1 MGTIAKVMNQL
12 DAEEA
17 ANNVAPQAPAAPQIP
32 PAPDS
37 GVEGEEVDLVA
48 LMEAEFGAGAA
59 GAATEEAKAPDQAVA
74 DDPPAETA
82 AAVAETETSAATPD
96 DAALDDRLS
105 AIADEVMQSLAETDR
120 DGSAEEPA
128 AVEAGEATAVV
139 AATEETADAARAPEA
154 ELEPTPETDAGEE
167 TPEPPTAGPQA
178 DDPSAASVAPDDS
191 VAGDGELAPVM
202 DEAANLYESL
212 DQELG
217 DAEEGPDSAPGDDAP
232 LEDEDYGAPDFDA
245 ASIFDPAGALEDGES
260 LIATPTASAAPRAE
274 KPRFAMFTKAPGDKQ
289 TSAPATPPPA
299 PAARSQPVR
308 EKAPKPIAGK
318 AKSAHPAL
326 ITLRQPAGAL
336 SAEYRALA
344 EMLVNDPAGPRTLMV
359 TSSVDGEGK
368 SVTCANLAVALAQCE
383 QQVVVVDAG
392 GGKGGVA
399 ALLGVSG
406 GAGWAGLLRD
416 PSGVATALRP
426 TSVEGLE
433 VIPAGAIG
441 KGAWA
446 EAALTVAMSSI
457 RSACDI
463 VLVDAPAVARG
474 PGALALGNVVD
485 AVLFVLAP
493 RRVARGA
500 ARKAVAR
507 LRGGGAN
514 LLGCVVS
521 HVA

>member
-17 ANNVAPQAPAAPQIP
+17 ATNVAPQAPAAPQIP

-48 LMEAEFGAGAA
+48 LMEAEFGAAA
-59 GAATEEAKAPDQAVA
+59 ANTATEDASPQDQAA
-74 DDPPAETA
+74 ANDPSAETT
-82 AAVAETETSAATPD
+82 AAVDETEPSAATPD

-105 AIADEVMQSLAETDR
+105 AIADEVMQSLAETDS
-120 DGSAEEPA
+120 DEAAEEPA
-128 AVEAGEATAVV
+128 AVEAAEVTAVM
-139 AATEETADAARAPEA
+139 AATEETADAARAPEDDS
-154 ELEPTPETDAGEE
+154 EPTPVADAGEA
-167 TPEPPTAGPQA
+167 TPEPSAAGAQA
-178 DDPSAASVAPDDS
+178 DDPSAASIAPDDA

-202 DEAANLYESL
+202 DEAADLYESL

-217 DAEEGPDSAPGDDAP
+217 DAEENPESAAGDDATP
-232 LEDEDYGAPDFDA
+232 EGEDYGAPDFDA

-260 LIATPTASAAPRAE
+260 LIATPTTSAAPRTE

-289 TSAPATPPPA
+289 TSAPATPPA
-299 PAARSQPVR
+299 PAARSQPAR
-308 EKAPKPIAGK
+308 EKAPKPVAGK
-318 AKSAHPAL
+318 AKSTAHPAL

-336 SAEYRALA
+336 AAEYRALA
-344 EMLVNDPAGPRTLMV
+344 EMLVNDPAGPRTLVV

-368 SVTCANLAVALAQCE
+368 SVTCANLAVALAQCG
-383 QQVVVVDAG
+383 QQVVVIDAG

-399 ALLGVSG
+399 ALLGASG
-406 GAGWAGLLRD
+406 GAGWAGLLKD

-426 TSVEGLE
+426 TNVEGLE

-446 EAALTVAMSSI
+446 EAALTLAMSSI

-463 VLVDAPAVARG
+463 VLVDAPALARG
-474 PGALALGNVVD
+474 PGGLALGNVVD